1 MSASFS
7 KTLFVVVVLALAL
20 VGLTAGAAFAT
31 PLHDGAAFGDHVSTM
46 AKAGHLGAVHNPG
59 NHKGVTGWREI
70 HMMSM
75 APTP

>member
-20 VGLTAGAAFAT
+20 VGLTAGAAFAA
-31 PLHDGAAFGDHVSTM
+31 PPYDGAAFGDHVSTM
-46 AKAGHLGAVHNPG
+46 AKAGHLGAKHNPG
-59 NHKGVTGWREI
+59 MHQGVTGWPEM
-70 HMMSM
+70 HMMPM